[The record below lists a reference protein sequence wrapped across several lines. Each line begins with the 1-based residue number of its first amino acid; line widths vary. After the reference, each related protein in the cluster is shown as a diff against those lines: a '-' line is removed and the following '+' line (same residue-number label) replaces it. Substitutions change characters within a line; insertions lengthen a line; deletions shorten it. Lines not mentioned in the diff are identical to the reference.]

1 MTIARDDRVLPAT
14 RTLAAIIVPF
24 LLAAF
29 VLLYLFPGETG
40 RWFAWE
46 VRPRMTPLVMSSGY
60 LAGAYFF
67 VRVALARSWHR
78 VHLGFPAITVF
89 TLFIAIA
96 TISHLDRFDRDHAAF

>member
-60 LAGAYFF
+60 LAG
-67 VRVALARSWHR
+67 
-78 VHLGFPAITVF
+78 
-89 TLFIAIA
+89 
-96 TISHLDRFDRDHAAF
+96 DRKSVV